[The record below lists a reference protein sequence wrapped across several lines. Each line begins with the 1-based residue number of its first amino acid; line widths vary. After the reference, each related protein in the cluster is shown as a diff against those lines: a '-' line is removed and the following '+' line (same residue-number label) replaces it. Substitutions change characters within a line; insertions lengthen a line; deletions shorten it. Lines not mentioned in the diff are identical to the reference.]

1 MWKGLKNKCDK
12 VSERMKLAAKN
23 IKKISKKRYKTR
35 LDDLDS
41 YENHSDLNYLNTD
54 KVKKIGFYFVVGF
67 FFFFIK
73 KIYKCTMLFSSFPF
87 I

>member
-54 KVKKIGFYFVVGF
+54 KVKKNRF
-67 FFFFIK
+67 
-73 KIYKCTMLFSSFPF
+73 LFCCQNF
-87 I
+87 

>member
-1 MWKGLKNKCDK
+1 MWKGLKNKWDK

-54 KVKKIGFYFVVGF
+54 KVKKIGFYFVVRIF
-67 FFFFIK
+67 
-73 KIYKCTMLFSSFPF
+73 
-87 I
+87 

>member
-54 KVKKIGFYFVVGF
+54 KVKKIGFYFVVR
-67 FFFFIK
+67 ILK
-73 KIYKCTMLFSSFPF
+73 NINAQCYFPPF
-87 I
+87 LLYE

>member
-54 KVKKIGFYFVVGF
+54 KVKKIGFYFVVRIF
-67 FFFFIK
+67 LKNINAQC
-73 KIYKCTMLFSSFPF
+73 YFPPF
-87 I
+87 LLYE

>member
-54 KVKKIGFYFVVGF
+54 KVKKIGFYFVVRIF
-67 FFFFIK
+67 K
-73 KIYKCTMLFSSFPF
+73 KYKCTMLFSSLPF